1 MIIMGVNCK
10 KCNTCTENC
19 PVIEVSG
26 KENLFEVFFG
36 NDENIWN
43 CSSCFTCEEVCPQN
57 LSVRD
62 QIFKTRRG
70 LKLSKFSKV
79 FTNYFKKLMETGNI
93 FDLDEDWI
101 NERRKKMGLGSLDFE
116 KIKKEFKKILGDLA

>member
-1 MIIMGVNCK
+1 MGVNCK

-19 PVIEVSG
+19 PVIEVTG

-36 NDENIWN
+36 NEENIWD

-62 QIFKTRRG
+62 QIFRTRRG
-70 LKLSKFSKV
+70 LKLDNFPKNFI
-79 FTNYFKKLMETGNI
+79 NYFNRLIETGNV
-93 FDLDEDWI
+93 FELDEEWI
-101 NERRKKMGLGSLDFE
+101 NERREKMGLG
-116 KIKKEFKKILGDLA
+116 KINFKAIKEQFKKIMGDYK